1 MRYTLREALKERER
15 DALIGWWQDFPPRR
29 LSFWK
34 ELLFAPGQ
42 GWLRWK
48 TDDIAGIEPGHYY
61 ERHEPIPVM
70 PPVHR
75 FFSYLRE
82 WLEVPYLM
90 LIGPKYETTG
100 ERDRF
105 SWAEACPSWKN
116 YIYLRDPDRKKN
128 LWQR

>member
-1 MRYTLREALKERER
+1 MRCTLRQAIAGDR
-15 DALIGWWQDFPPRR
+15 DARIAWWQDFPPRQR
-29 LSFWK
+29 AFWK

-48 TDDIAGIEPGHYY
+48 DDLVSARYDDLEPW
-61 ERHEPIPVM
+61 EDMQVTPPIR
-70 PPVHR
+70 R

-82 WLEVPYLM
+82 WIQVPYLM

-116 YIYLRDPDRKKN
+116 YVYLRDPDRRRN
-128 LWQR
+128 LWQIP